1 MRKTT
6 MKTLRQLQTVINDYI
21 EKHPENLDR
30 EVFVSCSDD
39 CGNEYWSYLY
49 IDVEPTNGNAWQ
61 IETIFDFCEDE
72 EQ

>member
-1 MRKTT
+1 
-6 MKTLRQLQTVINDYI
+6 MKTLRQLQTAIDDYV

-39 CGNEYWSYLY
+39 FCGGDWSYLGV
-49 IDVEPTNGNAWQ
+49 DVEPINGNAWQ
-61 IETIFDFCEDE
+61 VETIFDFCEDD